1 MAESL
6 NPLLALS
13 SEDIKSMDQEVE
25 DIFNETD
32 DESAMDRDADSEE
45 DDDDEEDVQERILDT
60 DILAELPSDSCLD
73 VEDAEIEAVTSK
85 KRSISAANEEED
97 DSESC
102 GPQTKLFRDVDYN
115 ETPTSD
121 ADEDLGDSGDESE
134 LSKMG
139 LALERE
145 FLAD

>member
-1 MAESL
+1 VESL

-13 SEDIKSMDQEVE
+13 SEDLKSMDQEVE

-45 DDDDEEDVQERILDT
+45 DEEEDENEEKVDKLDVPDLVADLKT
-60 DILAELPSDSCLD
+60 DDATDEDIDISTKIRKRPHELMELAD
-73 VEDAEIEAVTSK
+73 VED
-85 KRSISAANEEED
+85 EEP
-97 DSESC
+97 SM
-102 GPQTKLFRDVDYN
+102 KLFKDADYT

-121 ADEDLGDSGDESE
+121 AEEDLIDSGDESE